1 MQTNS
6 RQCLA
11 SDIIL
16 DFTFL
21 FIRAYFLLVLLG
33 VALTLLVISKLFRNP
48 GWSLL
53 TFIVAI
59 AIYIYFK

>member
-1 MQTNS
+1 MQTNN
-6 RQCLA
+6 RQGSA
-11 SDIIL
+11 SDVIF
-16 DFTFL
+16 DFMFL

-48 GWSLL
+48 GWGLI
-53 TFIVAI
+53 TFIIAI